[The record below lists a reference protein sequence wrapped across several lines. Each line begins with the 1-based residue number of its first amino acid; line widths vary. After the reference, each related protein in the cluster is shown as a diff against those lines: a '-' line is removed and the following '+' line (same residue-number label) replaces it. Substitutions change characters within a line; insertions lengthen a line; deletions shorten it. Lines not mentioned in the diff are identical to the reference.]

1 MYEIQT
7 KNTFVHLST
16 GLNEELPSTRRPRL
30 KSFPSSRFDNEVPSS
45 VSGYGKAFV
54 EHHRTPFVSITEPA
68 SLFDGSVK
76 IGETPMVE
84 LCRWVPRVT
93 VGNRLSNAQP
103 RLLNTESSEVTADG
117 EASGTPVT
125 LLLQSATGSDI
136 KRRISRVTKKEG
148 VENIPIS
155 DTSSDRSN
163 LTVPET
169 RRKGQ
174 NHSRKV
180 FVGGLK
186 PTTDCV
192 VLRQYFSRFGA
203 VKDCGIVRDYNGI
216 SRRFGYC
223 EFWHDKAT
231 QRLLTLEAHKI
242 DGEDVGI
249 RAYCLRE

>member
-16 GLNEELPSTRRPRL
+16 GLDEDLLFTRRPRL
-30 KSFPSSRFDNEVPSS
+30 NSFPSSRFDNEVPSS
-45 VSGYGKAFV
+45 VSGYGKAFI
-54 EHHRTPFVSITEPA
+54 EHSQTPFVAITEAA
-68 SLFDGSVK
+68 SILDGSFN
-76 IGETPMVE
+76 IMETPMME
-84 LCRWVPRVT
+84 RVT

-103 RLLNTESSEVTADG
+103 RLLNTESSEVTVDSN
-117 EASGTPVT
+117 ASGTQVT
-125 LLLQSATGSDI
+125 QLLQSATRSDI
-136 KRRISRVTKKEG
+136 KRPISRVTKKESI
-148 VENIPIS
+148 ENIPIS

-180 FVGGLK
+180 FFGGLK
-186 PTTDCV
+186 PTTDSV
-192 VLRQYFSRFGA
+192 VLRQYFSRFGP

-223 EFWHDKAT
+223 EFWHAKAA
-231 QRLLTLEAHKI
+231 QRLLTLDTHKI